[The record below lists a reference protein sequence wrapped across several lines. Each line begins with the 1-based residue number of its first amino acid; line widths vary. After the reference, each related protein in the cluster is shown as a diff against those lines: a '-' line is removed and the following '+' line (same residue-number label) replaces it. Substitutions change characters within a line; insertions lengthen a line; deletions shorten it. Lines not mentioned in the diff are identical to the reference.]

1 MIARRSMLAAT
12 GGLAAL
18 TAAGPVGAH
27 EDLKV
32 VATAT
37 SNVPTRRREGTME
50 VKEVAT
56 MPELIA
62 ATALGAVLA
71 CSSPVLAQD
80 GGPCDPQ
87 YSLNMWIENAPNVQ
101 FHEFSESQT
110 AALMEV
116 IEAPAL
122 PLFANTVGAVLI
134 LIESSPV
141 GVVAFYDER
150 RCVLDTFHGNAAD
163 IRRWVGDASGQ
174 AS

>member
-1 MIARRSMLAAT
+1 M
-12 GGLAAL
+12 GFKK
-18 TAAGPVGAH
+18 
-27 EDLKV
+27 D
-32 VATAT
+32 
-37 SNVPTRRREGTME
+37 
-50 VKEVAT
+50 AT
-56 MPELIA
+56 MPKLIA
-62 ATALGAVLA
+62 SAALGAVLA
-71 CSSPVLAQD
+71 CSSPALAQD
-80 GGPCDPQ
+80 GVHCDPQ
-87 YSLNMWIENAPNVQ
+87 YSLNMWIESAPDMQ

-163 IRRWVGDASGQ
+163 IRRWVDDASGR